1 MGQTYNKPLG
11 LIAEELKK
19 LTWDEQIEQ
28 LFNRMKDNGLIEEQ
42 DGLRDVQSLVEM
54 YKSQA
59 QIIYAPQNLKVKH
72 LSLIRAQHMH
82 ESFLEGMPEDM
93 KNDPLLGWAQF
104 SLERPTLQYV
114 SGNHLT
120 MMQLPHVKLLAS
132 AINQTLTRSTE
143 DLL

>member
-1 MGQTYNKPLG
+1 
-11 LIAEELKK
+11 
-19 LTWDEQIEQ
+19 
-28 LFNRMKDNGLIEEQ
+28 MKDNGLIDEQ
-42 DGLRDVQSLVEM
+42 DGFRDVQSLVEM

-59 QIIYAPQNLKVKH
+59 QILYTPKNLKVKH
-72 LSLIRAQHMH
+72 LSLIRAQDMH
-82 ESFLEGMPEDM
+82 ESFLEGMPDDM

-104 SLERPTLQYV
+104 SVETPTLKYV